1 MNSAKVT
8 HFITF
13 LFAMIR
19 YLSGIIKINK
29 IKREVKIKI
38 NRERQRNFKEIW
50 IKLKSRSGEF
60 DSVEKRRIKKESEL
74 KK

>member
-1 MNSAKVT
+1 MNFTKVT

-19 YLSGIIKINK
+19 YPSGIIKINK

-38 NRERQRNFKEIW
+38 NRERNK
-50 IKLKSRSGEF
+50 GT
-60 DSVEKRRIKKESEL
+60 L
-74 KK
+74 KKFELN